1 MQEILLIL
9 HVFGLNKTNYYFSIL
24 LHTTRL
30 PILSGTGSL
39 RSCMDVT
46 LRTGQTA
53 SPRST
58 TLATFSWKTQQG
70 EPVAALLQ
78 MQGKKEEMETVQ
90 KECSSIIHHALI
102 EAYADSD
109 RRFDSTLKELNG
121 FLKGISLAQKIEE
134 IHMVLA
140 LLDREDMLHVSHAGR
155 GEAYIL
161 RNGTAAQITEYTGG
175 RPISAFVHVA
185 SGKLEARDIVVF
197 STQRLLRAMTPA
209 QLSNFGQRS
218 AHLLEEI
225 IRVLEA
231 EHEPAALAVLVTP
244 QALSSPPSF
253 ATSRRSTRL
262 SHNLPFSFPSLLRK
276 ASSWKERC
284 RFSLPFPHD
293 FSRFR
298 ASWNAFFALFINK
311 KNRKRA
317 HLLLLAGAIGTILI
331 LWIGIQ
337 LLILGRRTHTREEL
351 EGRMAQ
357 VTSEIASAENR
368 YLAGDIDGANLILQ
382 RAEER
387 TKQILDNG
395 AGFFRVESLN
405 LLDQVRMKR
414 EEMNNVS
421 RLSPRTMVNIGTKT
435 PSVLAQGLL
444 RVGDGEFMVYDRQNV
459 YRIVLN
465 SVEDP
470 SPLTN
475 QDIVVGATS
484 FARFQTLAFLTAENG
499 IIELQGGQTTTMKT
513 EDSSGWAKGTD
524 VESFL
529 RFLYLLVPEKKQIF
543 KYERLS
549 NRYGPAIAYNV
560 DGDLSRAID
569 MAIDT
574 YVYVLQEGGG
584 VLKLLRGESQPFTI
598 QRLPEGALKTATKIF
613 KVPNGNLYFLDPSQA
628 SVIVVTDNPTT
639 NDVSY
644 FHQYIIEGEQ
654 IGKLR
659 DLSVDPDETHLYL
672 LDEKRVYIVDL
683 QKK

>member
-1 MQEILLIL
+1 
-9 HVFGLNKTNYYFSIL
+9 
-24 LHTTRL
+24 
-30 PILSGTGSL
+30 
-39 RSCMDVT
+39 MDVT

-70 EPVAALLQ
+70 EPVTALLQ

-90 KECSSIIHHALI
+90 KECSSIIHHALL
-102 EAYADSD
+102 EADADSD

-134 IHMVLA
+134 VHMILA
-140 LLDREDMLHVSHAGR
+140 LLDQKDILHVSHAGR

-175 RPISAFVHVA
+175 RPVSAFVHVA

-209 QLSNFGQRS
+209 QMANFGQRS
-218 AHLLEEI
+218 SRLLEEI
-225 IRVLEA
+225 LRVLEA

-244 QALSSPPSF
+244 QTTSSAPPFS
-253 ATSRRSTRL
+253 TPRRSIRRPNVL
-262 SHNLPFSFPSLLRK
+262 SFSLPFFLRQ
-276 ASSWKERC
+276 ASSWKARC
-284 RFSLPFPHD
+284 RLSLSFPHD
-293 FSRFR
+293 FHRFH
-298 ASWNAFFALFINK
+298 ASWNAFFSLFTNPK
-311 KNRKRA
+311 SRKRA
-317 HLLLLAGAIGTILI
+317 HLLLLAGTIGTILF
-331 LWIGIQ
+331 LWIGVQ
-337 LLILGRRTHTREEL
+337 LLTLGRRTHTREEL
-351 EGRMAQ
+351 EDRMEQ

-368 YLAGDIDGANLILQ
+368 YLAGDTDGANTILQ

-387 TKQILDNG
+387 AKQILDNG

-414 EEMNNVS
+414 EEMNNIS
-421 RLSPRTMVNIGTKT
+421 RLSPRTLVNIGTKT
-435 PSVLAQGLL
+435 PSILAQGLL
-444 RVGDGEFMVYDRQNV
+444 RVGDGEFMAYDRQNV

-475 QDIVVGATS
+475 QDIVIGASS

-513 EDSSGWAKGTD
+513 EDPSGWAKGKD

-529 RFLYLLVPEKKQIF
+529 RYLYLLVPEKKQIF

-560 DGDLSRAID
+560 NGDLSRAID

-584 VLKLLRGESQPFTI
+584 VLKLLRGESQPFAI
-598 QRLPEGALKTATKIF
+598 QRLPDGALKTATKMF

-628 SVIVVTDNPTT
+628 SVIIVADNPAT
-639 NDVSY
+639 NDAQY
-644 FHQYIIEGEQ
+644 LRQYIIEGEQ
-654 IGKLR
+654 VGKLR

-672 LDEKRVYIVDL
+672 LDEKRVYVIDL